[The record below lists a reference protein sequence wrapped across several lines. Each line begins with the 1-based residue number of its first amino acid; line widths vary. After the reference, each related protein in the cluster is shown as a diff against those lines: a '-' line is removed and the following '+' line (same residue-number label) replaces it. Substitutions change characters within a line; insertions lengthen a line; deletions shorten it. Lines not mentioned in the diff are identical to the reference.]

1 MDQTF
6 DIDQARLAAK
16 VGAITAAHVR
26 AVNGNQ
32 WAVVFATPAGTPE
45 LVTTRQREP
54 RRFRDAALALK
65 ALREI
70 GVLTAVVEME
80 GWDTAAG
87 KPPAWSRPEQSAK
100 MKARHQRAAA
110 DAELEEK
117 VREAIA
123 KAPGSEWMANSDLVA
138 VLVAK
143 VAQIDDFDLHAAI
156 EAALKAG
163 PPPRLQGEPVGDDL

>member
-1 MDQTF
+1 MNQAF
-6 DIDQARLAAK
+6 DIDEARLAVK
-16 VGAITAAHVR
+16 IGGITSVR
-26 AVNGNQ
+26 VYAVNGNQ
-32 WAVVFATPAGTPE
+32 WAVMFVTTAGTPE

-70 GVLTAVVEME
+70 GVVTAIVDME

-110 DAELEEK
+110 DAELEEN

-138 VLVAK
+138 VLAAK
-143 VAQIDDFDLHAAI
+143 VAQIDDFDLNAAI
-156 EAALKAG
+156 AAALMAG
-163 PPPRLQGEPVGDDL
+163 PPPGLSDEPVDGNL

>member
-1 MDQTF
+1 MNQAF
-6 DIDQARLAAK
+6 DIDEARLAVK
-16 VGAITAAHVR
+16 VGGITSARVC

-32 WAVVFATPAGTPE
+32 WAVVFVTTAGTLE

-70 GVLTAVVEME
+70 GVLTAFVVME

-100 MKARHQRAAA
+100 MKVRHQRAAA
-110 DAELEEK
+110 DVELEER

-123 KAPGSEWMANSDLVA
+123 KAPGSEWMTNSDLVA
-138 VLVAK
+138 VLTAK

-156 EAALKAG
+156 EAALEAG
-163 PPPRLQGEPVGDDL
+163 PPPGLGGEQADDGM

>member
-1 MDQTF
+1 MDQAF

-16 VGAITAAHVR
+16 VGGIAATYVR
-26 AVNGNQ
+26 AVSGNQ
-32 WAVVFATPAGTPE
+32 WAVIFKTPAGMPE

-54 RRFRDAALALK
+54 RRFRDASLALK

-80 GWDTAAG
+80 AWNTALG

-100 MKARHQRAAA
+100 MKSRHQRAVA

-117 VREAIA
+117 VRAAIA
-123 KAPGSEWMANSDLVA
+123 KAPGSEWMANSDLVE

-143 VAQIDDFDLHAAI
+143 VAQIDDFDLNAAI
-156 EAALKAG
+156 AAALQAG
-163 PPPRLQGEPVGDDL
+163 PPPELPGGLDDYDL